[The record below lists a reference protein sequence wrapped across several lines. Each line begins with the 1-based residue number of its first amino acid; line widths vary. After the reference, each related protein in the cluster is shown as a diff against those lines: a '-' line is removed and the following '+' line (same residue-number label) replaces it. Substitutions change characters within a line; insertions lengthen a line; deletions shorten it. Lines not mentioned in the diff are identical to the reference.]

1 MENNQNSKSEPIER
15 EFYVLTVDKLN
26 KKSRI
31 HTRETVLKW
40 IEDLEKK
47 EIPYYKIEYA
57 INVPIE
63 EVKNPFIN
71 DSLFCGAVV
80 KLELRG
86 NELYATAKFKK
97 NSIPTEKMLDN
108 NFYDNLTLTPKGK
121 GNVKNNKIYNYVL
134 IGFNLVEEEKSTF
147 SKVMSDK
154 LNIL

>member
-80 KLELRG
+80 SYRDKSVEVC
-86 NELYATAKFKK
+86 
-97 NSIPTEKMLDN
+97 SN
-108 NFYDNLTLTPKGK
+108 NRVSSREGRNGRSR
-121 GNVKNNKIYNYVL
+121 IQ
-134 IGFNLVEEEKSTF
+134 I
-147 SKVMSDK
+147 SKVSSPCGSKAMVSFHFCPSQY
-154 LNIL
+154 